1 MLCSGLFFREI
12 LTNMHPEAS
21 DNGQRGLKE
30 QIWDLEL
37 FILKERKYRGQ
48 MDVFQM
54 FRELLCR
61 EGGRHLCLSR
71 HQHWIHKIHRFFFF
85 FFWLGQ
91 GFRSHLP
98 QGVQIIFP
106 LFASFKQLV
115 MTIWNTVLRR
125 IPRFSLNSL
134 SAENTVSGSD
144 VYCRRW
150 GPLPLRYHVFH
161 VTEAVCTFAPWVF
174 GRLQSYCK
182 RYTSPYMRQLVY
194 KQ

>member
-1 MLCSGLFFREI
+1 MSFKC
-12 LTNMHPEAS
+12 
-21 DNGQRGLKE
+21 
-30 QIWDLEL
+30 LENFYVEKGEGICVSPDTSTEYIR
-37 FILKERKYRGQ
+37 FI
-48 MDVFQM
+48 D
-54 FRELLCR
+54 
-61 EGGRHLCLSR
+61 
-71 HQHWIHKIHRFFFF
+71 FFFF

-134 SAENTVSGSD
+134 SAKNTVNGSD